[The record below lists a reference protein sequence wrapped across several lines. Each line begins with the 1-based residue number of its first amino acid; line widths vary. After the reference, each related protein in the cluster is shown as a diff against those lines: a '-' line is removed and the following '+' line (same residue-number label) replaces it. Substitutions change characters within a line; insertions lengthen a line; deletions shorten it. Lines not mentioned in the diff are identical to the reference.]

1 MSREIVKDSPWK
13 SNWRPA
19 MGWLYLSVCVCDFI
33 LFPIGFTIVQFW
45 EEQAAN
51 DAFRQWQPITL
62 YGAGF
67 FHIAMGAVLGI
78 TSYGRTQE
86 KIEDKKVMAQSIE
99 QSLTAKQKIKI
110 DDQIG

>member
-1 MSREIVKDSPWK
+1 MSVENVKDSPWK

-51 DAFRQWQPITL
+51 DAFRQWNPITL

-86 KIEDKKVMAQSIE
+86 KIEDKKIIAQTV
-99 QSLTAKQKIKI
+99 QTTTQQKFKI

>member
-1 MSREIVKDSPWK
+1 MSNTNGKESGRK

-19 MGWLYLSVCVCDFI
+19 MGWLYLSVCLADFI
-33 LFPIGFTIVQFW
+33 LFPIGFTVVQFW

-62 YGAGF
+62 IGAGF

-86 KIEDKKVMAQSIE
+86 KIEDKKIIAQTVQTTT
-99 QSLTAKQKIKI
+99 QSKFKI
-110 DDQIG
+110 DDTIG

>member
-1 MSREIVKDSPWK
+1 MSNTNGKESGWK

-19 MGWLYLSVCVCDFI
+19 MGWLYLSVCLSDFI

-45 EEQAAN
+45 EDQAAN
-51 DAFRQWQPITL
+51 DAFRQWNPITL

-86 KIEDKKVMAQSIE
+86 KIEDKKIIAQTVQTTT
-99 QSLTAKQKIKI
+99 QSKFKI

>member
-1 MSREIVKDSPWK
+1 MNELNKQERPWK

-33 LFPIGFTIVQFW
+33 LFPMGFTIVQFW

-51 DAFRQWQPITL
+51 DAFRQWAPLTL
-62 YGAGF
+62 QGAGF
-67 FHIAMGAVLGI
+67 FHIAMGGVLGI

-86 KIEDKKVMAQSIE
+86 KIEDKKIIAQTVQTTT
-99 QSLTAKQKIKI
+99 QSKFKI
-110 DDQIG
+110 DDTIG

>member
-1 MSREIVKDSPWK
+1 MSIENSKETAWK
-13 SNWRPA
+13 TNWRPA

-33 LFPIGFTIVQFW
+33 LFPIGFTFVQFW

-51 DAFRQWQPITL
+51 DAFRQWSPITL

-67 FHIAMGAVLGI
+67 FHISMGAVLGI

-86 KIEDKKVMAQSIE
+86 KIEDKKIIAQSNQTTT
-99 QSLTAKQKIKI
+99 QSKFKI

>member
-1 MSREIVKDSPWK
+1 MSIENGKDSPWK

-33 LFPIGFTIVQFW
+33 LFPIMFTVVQFW

-62 YGAGF
+62 AGAGF

-86 KIEDKKVMAQSIE
+86 KIEDKKIVAQTITPVT
-99 QSLTAKQKIKI
+99 QQKIKI